1 MYFVVLTS
9 SLLFMA
15 ADLSD
20 WGDFLKVFLSRAPTE
35 PRDPFKA
42 RAHLGGK
49 GIHPFHQAIFQ
60 VE

>member
-20 WGDFLKVFLSRAPTE
+20 WGDLLKVFLSRAHTE
-35 PRDPFKA
+35 PRDTCKA

-49 GIHPFHQAIFQ
+49 GIHPFYQAIFQ